1 MIRLRTRIWF
11 GLAAVVRRVN
21 VFDGGDILTLAAL
34 AFVWYGLSLFAPP
47 LAFVVVGFLLVLV
60 TPIGAALRILLRGK

>member
-34 AFVWYGLSLFAPP
+34 ALVWYGLSLFAPP